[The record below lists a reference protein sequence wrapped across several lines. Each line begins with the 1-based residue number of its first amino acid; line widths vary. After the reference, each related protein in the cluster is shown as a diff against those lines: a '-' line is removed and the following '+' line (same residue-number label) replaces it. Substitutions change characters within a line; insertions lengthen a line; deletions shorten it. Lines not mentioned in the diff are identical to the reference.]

1 MLLVGGTDG
10 GNAEVLHANARALG
24 IARIAAPV
32 VVAGNAEAAPRA
44 AAELERRRRRVVVA
58 PNVLPRIGTLE
69 PLGARSAIRE
79 LFLAHVIGG
88 KGLSRGPRF
97 ARLVRAPTP
106 DAVLTGVE
114 VLAEVTGDVLVVDVG
129 GATTDVYSVLTT
141 PADQGAA
148 AGTAAATRTVEGDL
162 GVRWS
167 APAASRLPAP
177 RDCSLRARTRRS
189 ARTPPRSRPTPGGS
203 RPDPRTP
210 SATCASPS
218 SPSPWRCAGTAARR
232 HRRRARGRC
241 ATSGSSSAAEACCA
255 TRGLRAGVAS
265 WPRHSPTT
273 PADGGSPSRR
283 GPPSTGD
290 TCCSQPACWPP
301 STRLRHGRSSVVRR

>member
-1 MLLVGGTDG
+1 M
-10 GNAEVLHANARALG
+10 
-24 IARIAAPV
+24 
-32 VVAGNAEAAPRA
+32 AGNAEAAPRA

-58 PNVLPRIGTLE
+58 PNVLPRIGALE

-88 KGLSRGPRF
+88 KGLSRGSRF

-167 APAASRLPAP
+167 APGVIAAAGAEGLLAAGEDAALGAYAAAVAADPGRLP
-177 RDCSLRARTRRS
+177 T
-189 ARTPPRSRPTPGGS
+189 G
-203 RPDPRTP
+203 
-210 SATCASPS
+210 
-218 SPSPWRCAGTAARR
+218 
-232 HRRRARGRC
+232 
-241 ATSGSSSAAEACCA
+241 
-255 TRGLRAGVAS
+255 
-265 WPRHSPTT
+265 
-273 PADGGSPSRR
+273 PADAEL
-283 GPPSTGD
+283 D
-290 TCCSQPACWPP
+290 L
-301 STRLRHGRSSVVRR
+301 RLAQLALTVALRRHGRPPTPASGPRPLRDVRLVVGSGGVLRHAGPEGRRRVLAPALTDHAGGWRVPESARATVDGRYVLFAAGLLAAEHPAAARALVRGATMTP